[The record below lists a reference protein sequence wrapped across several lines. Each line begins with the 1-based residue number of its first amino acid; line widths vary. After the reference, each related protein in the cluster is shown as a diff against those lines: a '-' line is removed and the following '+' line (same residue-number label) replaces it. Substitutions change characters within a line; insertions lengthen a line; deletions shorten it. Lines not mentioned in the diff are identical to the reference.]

1 MNILMNKQSEIVKIV
16 RSNKITK
23 PIIGLPFKSGSSIIK
38 YSYESQVDCVA
49 LDWTVDL
56 RWAQRYINQN
66 IIIQGNL
73 DPASL
78 IPDQSKHLKK
88 SVLSILEIMNN
99 RKFIFNVGHGL
110 TPDCKIENVKKVI
123 EIVRNYKE

>member
-1 MNILMNKQSEIVKIV
+1 M
-16 RSNKITK
+16 
-23 PIIGLPFKSGSSIIK
+23 PFKSGSSIIQ

-49 LDWTVDL
+49 LDWTIDL
-56 RWAQRYINQN
+56 RWAQKYINQN

-78 IPDQSKHLKK
+78 IPDQSKYLKK
-88 SVLSILEIMNN
+88 SVLSILEIMNK

>member
-1 MNILMNKQSEIVKIV
+1 M
-16 RSNKITK
+16 RS
-23 PIIGLPFKSGSSIIK
+23 FR
-38 YSYESQVDCVA
+38 
-49 LDWTVDL
+49 LDNRL
-56 RWAQRYINQN
+56 ERWAQKYINQN

-78 IPDQSKHLKK
+78 IPDQSKYLKK

-110 TPDCKIENVKKVI
+110 TPDCKIKMLIKLL
-123 EIVRNYKE
+123 K